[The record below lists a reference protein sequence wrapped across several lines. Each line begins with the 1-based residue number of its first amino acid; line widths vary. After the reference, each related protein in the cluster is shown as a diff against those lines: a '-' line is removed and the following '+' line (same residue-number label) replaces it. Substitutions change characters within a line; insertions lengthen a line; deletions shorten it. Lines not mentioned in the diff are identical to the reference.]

1 MACSTAVRSDSSWSS
16 TASSSSTPP
25 TSWAVGTDVVSW
37 AVGTDVVSWAVGSDG
52 TPDIVSGTW
61 SGAAA
66 GAGSGAGWLSLTGR
80 GLQGEVIDGEASS
93 RGQYDRPP
101 TDPGNDRML
110 AADVQYETL
119 VRSLLIALVVV
130 APYGIYKVRQV
141 RAARRERAAA
151 VAAANQPPAPDRPRL
166 EDVIDHI
173 SELGADT
180 EEGTATLTV
189 PSGAT
194 VGGADAPSALVD
206 ALVRDALRRSGLVA
220 TAEIDTPDGRV
231 IEFRRAGR

>member
-1 MACSTAVRSDSSWSS
+1 
-16 TASSSSTPP
+16 
-25 TSWAVGTDVVSW
+25 
-37 AVGTDVVSWAVGSDG
+37 
-52 TPDIVSGTW
+52 
-61 SGAAA
+61 
-66 GAGSGAGWLSLTGR
+66 
-80 GLQGEVIDGEASS
+80 
-93 RGQYDRPP
+93 
-101 TDPGNDRML
+101 ML

-119 VRSLLIALVVV
+119 ARSLLIALVVV